1 MKLLTIN
8 EVADQLMMRPRTV
21 RRLEIPYAKVG
32 RKRLYD
38 PRDVVAFVEGAKQ
51 CPSSSVPVRLST
63 TRKSSTEGLG
73 LSAALRL
80 APAGK
85 RKRSTENTESKSSP
99 RPESP
104 SDRH

>member
-1 MKLLTIN
+1 MKLLTIDQ
-8 EVADQLMMRPRTV
+8 VADQLMMRPRTV

-38 PRDVVAFVEGAKQ
+38 PRDVEAYVEGAKQ
-51 CPSSSVPVRLST
+51 CPSSSVPVRLTT

-80 APAGK
+80 APAGR
-85 RKRSTENTESKSSP
+85 RKPSTENTKSRSLQKL
-99 RPESP
+99 ESP
-104 SDRH
+104 SGQV